1 MSKKTFFRKLLIA
14 GLCVVSSTAVV
25 GAVASCKKKDDDNKK
40 QEEVQSLSVQFDLNG
55 GTGTAA
61 GQSVNLGGK
70 IVKPA
75 DPVKSGHTF
84 DGWYLGET
92 KFDFDTEITQ
102 DFLSAHIS
110 GITLSAK
117 YIADGGSGGSG
128 ETEKQP
134 TGVTLDTT
142 SSTSNLNR
150 EFNIVASI
158 SNASELSAE
167 NKVLTW
173 TVEKPNVASITVSS
187 DTLTVTVKCTAVG
200 STKITAATKNN
211 KTAVYNLTVV
221 NPATGIEITKDGK
234 TIDRINL
241 KATDDTAN
249 LVAKISPEGSSDT
262 EVQWSASLDNVV
274 EITPDENDSSKAT
287 VKMLQSSSEQFTI
300 TATVGGYSSTIF
312 CTCDTYYGV
321 LVNDTQNLILNK
333 NFSEFSTGDVLDE
346 WNGVWGT
353 KGVFGAANKCTYGEG
368 FNVTITTNTQNNNN
382 NRAEII
388 DKGTGEVSLVVDFGA
403 VDGVVK
409 GYTNVQVKNVG
420 NGWTPIRIYGVS
432 GEKPAGGEIFGL
444 RTDGGE
450 YKYRLNGGS
459 ATITGIVNSVATSV
473 TTLRLYYEIDLSTH
487 KLTVVINGQDYLRDL
502 DIGITEAWGMQFV
515 SGDNN
520 SDRTMSLDNIA
531 VTHAPLSLESY
542 KAVATAN
549 LNAVKARYDTLQEG
563 NIYTTDNFNELT
575 GYHTAGL
582 QAIDG
587 ALTKEDAV
595 EAYETAVSNM
605 AGVETIAATAL
616 RGAKED
622 YIQAQITDVYT
633 DTKKAEYK
641 YNAAVLEEKITSFTN
656 AINAYSGAPEGIG
669 ENANVIA
676 AKQALEA
683 VKTDV
688 QVITGAK
695 EAAVEEIEAYKGGS
709 ENYEENASDYSDALT
724 EVNGKLD
731 LITLDGQEVTA
742 QLVTDLLGQIDD
754 AVAEFKE
761 AVDGIDDDA
770 TALTNA
776 QAQAKTQIDNLYLTE
791 IAALNPAGDTNYTAA
806 EYEEATANIDA
817 IRSARKRAVESASTV
832 AGVNAEVAQAQTT
845 ISGVITTLK
854 SDLPTAKTKAKEAVD
869 AEIQKAAT
877 ANPDLADG
885 INALQTELH
894 NDIDG
899 AQNKGDLSEKQT
911 LAIRKINVYVA
922 KERAYEAIESKAREL
937 IDGLQSVAAQ
947 NAITAVVTKGNP
959 LNSETWDPDMWNLH
973 LAQETANVDTHKAK
987 VLKHIQDIYDDAIE
1001 ADYTVT
1007 LGTMGETLTV
1017 KYGTKLLLEDLKVT
1031 AKTVVSATYNG
1042 NNIDNTDGLT
1052 VYDDITIEVVCED
1065 IVNFEPQATWSASA
1079 ETDLTNIVLT
1089 DDNDLF
1095 MATAANGNQILPITL
1110 NMGKDFT
1117 HAWQSNSI
1125 SKTNGISECITIIVK
1140 ENLSE
1145 LTVYLRVAGSN
1156 GSDKRQGHI
1165 YFYINSNID
1174 DTKTFTHTDTGSN
1187 MQVVRKLENL
1197 HAGDQVVIAYDITGS
1212 SGGRLHLFGID
1223 AQVKNATPDVDVKWQ
1238 LSDGTEYETN
1248 LIHYYDALV
1257 APEGTPE
1264 GEEGQKFDGWYYTPE
1279 GESTP
1284 VKFVD
1289 GAKFPSG
1296 SNIVMTAHFLNPNV
1310 IIHYT
1315 GNGGTNETK
1324 KFYLEDGAT
1333 ITLPEPTS
1341 SVDGEVFAY
1350 WTKDSVE
1357 FNLSDIIKGTSES
1370 PAEYTLVAHFQAGIP
1385 VTGVTITGSSSVEV
1399 GSKITL
1405 TATVAPDN
1413 ASNKDVT
1420 WTITDGSDCATI
1432 NAATGE
1438 LTGVKAGTVKV
1449 TATAGGVPSAEF
1461 TVTVTPKTAPITVTF
1476 IKKDS
1481 SAAATSKFTVSDSS
1495 VTITPGSK
1503 FNSGSSD
1510 AVTINGT
1517 SYTDFLKL
1525 ESNTS
1530 FTIGSTSAKKVTLW
1544 YTVEKISV
1552 GGSECKGTKD
1562 SSSGLYKYSFD
1573 LAAGASVEIARISSG
1588 SLYLIELV

>member
-1 MSKKTFFRKLLIA
+1 MSKKAFFRKLLIA

-173 TVEKPNVASITVSS
+173 TVEKPDVASITVSS

-234 TIDRINL
+234 TIDRISL
-241 KATDDTAN
+241 KATDDTAS

-262 EVQWSASLDNVV
+262 DVQWSASLDNVV

-300 TATVGGYSSTIF
+300 TATVGEYSSTIF

-333 NFSEFSTGDVLDE
+333 NFSEFSTGDVLEE
-346 WNGVWGT
+346 WNGVWGS
-353 KGVFGAANKCTYGEG
+353 KGIYGASSGAYGNG
-368 FNVTITTNTQNNNN
+368 NQVTITTNTANNNN
-382 NRAEII
+382 NRAYLTDTTSEAT
-388 DKGTGEVSLVVDFGA
+388 KLVVDFGA

-409 GYTNVQVKNVG
+409 GYANVQTQEAG
-420 NGWTPIRIYGVS
+420 DSWTPVQIYGKS
-432 GEKPAGGEIFGL
+432 TAKPEGGEIFGL
-444 RTDGGE
+444 RTAGGK
-450 YKYRLNGGS
+450 YKYRLGG
-459 ATITGIVNSVATSV
+459 TNDTVTEEGIANSVATSV

-487 KLTVVINGQDYLRDL
+487 KITVIINGNDYIKDL
-502 DIGITEAWGMQFV
+502 DIGVTEVWGIQFV
-515 SGDNN
+515 SSN
-520 SDRTMSLDNIA
+520 SGSKTMSLDNIA

-563 NIYTTDNFNELT
+563 NIYTTENYNELT

-587 ALTKEDAV
+587 ALTKEDAI
-595 EAYETAVSNM
+595 EAYETAVENM

-616 RGAKED
+616 KEAKEA
-622 YIQAQITDVYT
+622 YIQTEITDVYT

-641 YNAAVLEEKITSFTN
+641 YNAATLEEKIASFTN
-656 AINAYSGAPEGIG
+656 AVNAYSGAPEGIG

-695 EAAVEEIEAYKGGS
+695 EAANEEIEAYKGGS

-742 QLVTDLLGQIDD
+742 QLVTDLLGQIDA

-791 IAALNPAGDTNYTAA
+791 IAALNPEGGANYTAD
-806 EYEEATANIDA
+806 EYTSTMSSISD
-817 IRSARKRAVESASTV
+817 IRDTRKRAVDAAETV
-832 AGVNAEVAQAQTT
+832 AAVQAQVTQADT
-845 ISGVITTLK
+845 AISGALTTLTN
-854 SDLPTAKTKAKEAVD
+854 DLPAAKLAAKAKVD

-885 INALQTELH
+885 INALQSELYS
-894 NDIDG
+894 DIEG
-899 AQNKGDLSEKQT
+899 AASKSDLTTKQT
-911 LAIRKINVYVA
+911 LALRKINVYVA
-922 KERAYEAIESKAREL
+922 KERAYGEIADKVDELKADL
-937 IDGLQSVAAQ
+937 HSVAAC
-947 NAITAVVTKGNP
+947 AALDEAAKKGSEI
-959 LNSETWDPDMWNLH
+959 NSETWNPVMWQLH
-973 LAQETANVDTHKAK
+973 NAIEEANVTTHKNT
-987 VLKHIQDIYDDAIE
+987 VLANLQQIYDDAIE

-1223 AQVKNATPDVDVKWQ
+1223 AKVAETVANDVTVNWQ
-1238 LSDGTEYETN
+1238 YEDGTPIESTSW
-1248 LIHYYDALV
+1248 HYYDEIV
-1257 APEGTPE
+1257 IRNAPANDDPSAV
-1264 GEEGQKFDGWYYTPE
+1264 FDGWYYTPE

-1284 VKFVD
+1284 VKLVA
-1289 GAKFPSG
+1289 GTKFPS
-1296 SNIVMTAHFLNPNV
+1296 SSTPIVMTAKFKTSNTSVIYKNV
-1310 IIHYT
+1310 IDGTVETGDGTPDSFYLEAEESMRAPANPTKDGYEFGGFFSDEACTTAFDFSTVTAGTTNKVIYVKFTLVTSDIRTIGFKASEIDDDLVKDFNDVRTDGGYVEVDNVIYFKSSKALSKSTYSSVNGLNLGGKIDGNNRILYIDLSAYT
-1315 GNGGTNETK
+1315 GNAEITLGCGNSGGK
-1324 KFYLEDGAT
+1324 VDDGAT
-1333 ITLPEPTS
+1333 RTLYITKTS
-1341 SVDGEVFAY
+1341 KGAESTAIEGLKLATPSKSVLNTASAVTVQCGSIYYLMSTDTV
-1350 WTKDSVE
+1350 
-1357 FNLSDIIKGTSES
+1357 
-1370 PAEYTLVAHFQAGIP
+1370 GI
-1385 VTGVTITGSSSVEV
+1385 T
-1399 GSKITL
+1399 
-1405 TATVAPDN
+1405 
-1413 ASNKDVT
+1413 
-1420 WTITDGSDCATI
+1420 
-1432 NAATGE
+1432 E
-1438 LTGVKAGTVKV
+1438 LTVKLDFKAKV
-1449 TATAGGVPSAEF
+1449 PAQA
-1461 TVTVTPKTAPITVTF
+1461 
-1476 IKKDS
+1476 
-1481 SAAATSKFTVSDSS
+1481 
-1495 VTITPGSK
+1495 
-1503 FNSGSSD
+1503 
-1510 AVTINGT
+1510 
-1517 SYTDFLKL
+1517 
-1525 ESNTS
+1525 
-1530 FTIGSTSAKKVTLW
+1530 
-1544 YTVEKISV
+1544 
-1552 GGSECKGTKD
+1552 
-1562 SSSGLYKYSFD
+1562 
-1573 LAAGASVEIARISSG
+1573 
-1588 SLYLIELV
+1588 